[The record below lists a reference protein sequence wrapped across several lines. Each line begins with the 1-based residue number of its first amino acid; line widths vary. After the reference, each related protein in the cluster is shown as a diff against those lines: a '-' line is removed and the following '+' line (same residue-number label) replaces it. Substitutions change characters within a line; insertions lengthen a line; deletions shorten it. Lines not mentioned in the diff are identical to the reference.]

1 MVTVRNEV
9 PTCGFFGKS
18 VISNAGL
25 LGTQVRGC
33 PAKVDTGKA
42 VFLTQTQ
49 VKGWSRHVE
58 GPVMK
63 EYK

>member
-1 MVTVRNEV
+1 MRKEAGHQEEYARVVTVRNEV

-18 VISNAGL
+18 VILNAGL

-42 VFLTQTQ
+42 VFLTQN
-49 VKGWSRHVE
+49 R
-58 GPVMK
+58 
-63 EYK
+63 